1 MPLSDLQTTLLHAL
15 AERRSPESYVAGASP
30 LTRAG
35 FRYSAD
41 IDVFHDREEAVEAA
55 ALADAATLETA
66 GFRVEWV
73 RRQRALFVAIVH
85 GADDRTRLEW
95 AVDSDFR
102 FFPVISDELFGYVL
116 HLADIATNKALAA
129 SGRREPRDVV
139 DLLWIDRHY
148 LSLGAVV
155 WAAVGKDPGFTPEG
169 LLAEICR
176 TTRYQ
181 QADFDRLRTATPIS
195 AAAISQQLR
204 ASLAAADAFVR
215 AMPAG
220 MEGQLFLKRGQ
231 PVQPDP
237 ADLESC
243 IAHAGERHGHWPSSP
258 DITSAMLERYGR
270 GDTGETT

>member
-1 MPLSDLQTTLLHAL
+1 VPLSELQTRLLRAL

-30 LTRAG
+30 LARAG

-41 IDVFHDREEAVEAA
+41 IDVFHDREEAVQSA
-55 ALADAATLETA
+55 ALADAATLEAA
-66 GFRVEWV
+66 GFRIEWV
-73 RRQRALFVAIVH
+73 RRQPAMFVAIVH
-85 GADDRTRLEW
+85 GSDDTTRLEW

-102 FFPVISDELFGYVL
+102 FFPVIPDELFGYVL

-139 DLLWIDRHY
+139 DLLWIDQHY

-176 TTRYQ
+176 TARYQ
-181 QADFDRLRTATPIS
+181 QADFDRLRTATPVS
-195 AAAISQQLR
+195 AAEISRQLH

-220 MEGQLFLKRGQ
+220 IEGKLFLKQGR

-237 ADLESC
+237 TDLESC
-243 IAHAGERHGHWPSSP
+243 VAHAGERHGHWPSSS
-258 DITSAMLERYGR
+258 DITSAMLECYGR
-270 GDTGETT
+270 GDTA